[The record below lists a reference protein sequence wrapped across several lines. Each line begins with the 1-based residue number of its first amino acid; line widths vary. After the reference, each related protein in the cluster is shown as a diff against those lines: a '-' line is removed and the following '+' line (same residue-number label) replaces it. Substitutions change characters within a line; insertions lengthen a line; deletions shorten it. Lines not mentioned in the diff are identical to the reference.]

1 MLPFVQIN
9 HILYVFYVFFPVALY
24 LEHAFNNK
32 YSYSTINSTIMGDR
46 FLYKPNDFQFCSKK
60 GKY

>member
-1 MLPFVQIN
+1 MYSMF
-9 HILYVFYVFFPVALY
+9 FFPVALY

-46 FLYKPNDFQFCSKK
+46 FLYKPNDFKFCSKK